1 MVQDKFFIMKNCK
14 KMYWAYWK
22 KPKLNKNRNETF
34 HVDITSIN
42 FTVLL
47 NCNNVLNF
55 NFKQFLLSQW
65 YNLMYSSAD
74 LSHKNIMAL
83 KRI

>member
-14 KMYWAYWK
+14 KMYRAYWK

>member
-22 KPKLNKNRNETF
+22 KTKLNKNRNETF